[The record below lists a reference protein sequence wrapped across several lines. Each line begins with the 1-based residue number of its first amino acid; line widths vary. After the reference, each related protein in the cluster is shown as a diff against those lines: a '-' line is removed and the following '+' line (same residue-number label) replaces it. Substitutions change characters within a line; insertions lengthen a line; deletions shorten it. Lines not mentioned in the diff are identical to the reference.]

1 MIIMKRTL
9 DREIQHLKTCISR
22 SCKLHKGD
30 ITLGVGAGAV
40 DSWGKWKN
48 FRNCSGLWPSKGPY
62 MNSLTLYICSITI
75 SWWWGEGQLGKSRL
89 QMFLREVIVK
99 KKNQLRNVAL
109 SKLYYVCKKIKTERA
124 GPVSSQPLEKET
136 WLSWTHSSPNSQ
148 PDVSKHSRIF
158 QSYRR
163 HIFSWFPLPP

>member
-40 DSWGKWKN
+40 DSGESEKILETVVV
-48 FRNCSGLWPSKGPY
+48 SGPLKGPY

-75 SWWWGEGQLGKSRL
+75 HGGGEGQLGK
-89 QMFLREVIVK
+89 VG
-99 KKNQLRNVAL
+99 
-109 SKLYYVCKKIKTERA
+109 CKC
-124 GPVSSQPLEKET
+124 SLEK
-136 WLSWTHSSPNSQ
+136 
-148 PDVSKHSRIF
+148 
-158 QSYRR
+158 
-163 HIFSWFPLPP
+163 